1 MQQPVGVMR
10 LQVSGHALGTKTSL
24 VDRKIVT
31 RLKADELVFFDE
43 QIHPALY
50 GAVRTMRRDD
60 FVDGAISLPTVDGR
74 IVEVRTVLLDYPF
87 EVLYFTH

>member
-1 MQQPVGVMR
+1 
-10 LQVSGHALGTKTSL
+10 
-24 VDRKIVT
+24 
-31 RLKADELVFFDE
+31 
-43 QIHPALY
+43 
-50 GAVRTMRRDD
+50 MRRDD